1 MEKALTKLQ
10 TEKAEMEAELERV
23 SKEILN
29 LDDFMEYSLTLR
41 SNIFRMWDIVDLGDK
56 RRLQNLIFPKGI
68 VYDKETARIEP
79 REVNRLF
86 IAMPCELEQTI
97 EKENGQTDKNIN
109 LSALAPR
116 LGLEPRTPCL
126 TVVFFLFSRFF
137 RIFHSYDYFIYFHL

>member
-1 MEKALTKLQ
+1 
-10 TEKAEMEAELERV
+10 MEAELERV

-116 LGLEPRTPCL
+116 LGLEPRTP
-126 TVVFFLFSRFF
+126 
-137 RIFHSYDYFIYFHL
+137 